1 MILPVTSKLNQNYNN
16 SLRNN
21 LKQNSNIV
29 PNNSMQLSGVNNPMK
44 SYISFGWCT
53 AHYQAM
59 YEIDL
64 QQSVRLHQ
72 LKQIEQLKQQKQ
84 ERYSIYDTAAVQAAK
99 IISQYSNL
107 MFTVAEVPPSFA
119 LQNAKKFKDAIEKS
133 ETLSNPLTLLTSIN
147 NIAKTEVKNDDLTPI
162 RKERAKGA
170 TQLYSIAIL
179 LDKIEE
185 KKNQPEFQHI
195 LTQINSLSDSVRE
208 SIKRVYGDDIF
219 EKIEYFGSLSEHP
232 SDKDKR
238 AALDFIIEV
247 DSKAES
253 LKLPFD
259 FEKKLI
265 GLLDKQNDFEGRTKE
280 NTIITEKPLKI
291 KLNYPDHDHNPA
303 DFNKNHDHIHEHN
316 HTHSHEY
323 MHEHGIAHTHEE
335 NIKETNVQK

>member
-1 MILPVTSKLNQNYNN
+1 MILPVALKLNQNYRN
-16 SLRNN
+16 SLKSN
-21 LKQNSNIV
+21 LRPSSNIAS
-29 PNNSMQLSGVNNPMK
+29 NNSMQLSGANNPMK

-59 YEIDL
+59 YEIDE
-64 QQSVRLHQ
+64 QQIEKLNQ
-72 LKQIEQLKQQKQ
+72 LAQIEQLKQQKH
-84 ERYSIYDTAAVQAAK
+84 ERYSICDAASAQGAK

-119 LQNAKKFKDAIEKS
+119 LKNAKKFKNAIESS
-133 ETLSNPLTLLTSIN
+133 ETLSNPLTLLTAIN
-147 NIAKTEVKNDDLTPI
+147 NIAKMDVKNEDLTPI

-185 KKNQPEFQHI
+185 NKNKPEFQHI
-195 LTQINSLSDSVRE
+195 LSQIELLSGSVKE
-208 SIKRVYGDDIF
+208 SIKHIYGDDIF
-219 EKIEYFGSLSEHP
+219 EKIKYFGSLSEHP
-232 SDKDKR
+232 SDVDKR

-253 LKLPFD
+253 LELPQD
-259 FEKKLI
+259 FESRLI
-265 GLLDKQNDFEGRTKE
+265 ALLDEQSDYEGRVEE

-303 DFNKNHDHIHEHN
+303 DFS
-316 HTHSHEY
+316 HS
-323 MHEHGIAHTHEE
+323 HEHGIAHTHEE
-335 NIKETNVQK
+335 TVKEQKQFN

>member
-1 MILPVTSKLNQNYNN
+1 MILPVALKLNQNYRN
-16 SLRNN
+16 SLKSN
-21 LKQNSNIV
+21 LRPSSNIAS
-29 PNNSMQLSGVNNPMK
+29 NNSMQLSGANNPMK

-59 YEIDL
+59 YEIDE
-64 QQSVRLHQ
+64 QQTEKLNQ
-72 LKQIEQLKQQKQ
+72 LAQIEQLKQQKH
-84 ERYSIYDTAAVQAAK
+84 ERYSICDAASAQAAK

-119 LQNAKKFKDAIEKS
+119 LKNAKKFKDAIESS
-133 ETLSNPLTLLTSIN
+133 ETLSNPLTLLIAIN
-147 NIAKTEVKNDDLTPI
+147 NIAKMDVKNEDLTPI

-185 KKNQPEFQHI
+185 NKNKPEFQHI
-195 LTQINSLSDSVRE
+195 LSQIELLSGSVKE
-208 SIKRVYGDDIF
+208 SIKHVYGDDIF
-219 EKIEYFGSLSEHP
+219 ERIKYFGSLSEHP
-232 SDKDKR
+232 TDEDKR

-253 LKLPFD
+253 LELPQD
-259 FEKKLI
+259 FESRLI
-265 GLLDKQNDFEGRTKE
+265 ALLDEQSDYEGRVEE

-303 DFNKNHDHIHEHN
+303 DFSHDHEHHHDHIHDHN
-316 HTHSHEY
+316 HAHSHEY
-323 MHEHGIAHTHEE
+323 MHEHGIAHTH
-335 NIKETNVQK
+335 